1 MRFWTSI
8 AEYKTDAGPIPA
20 GSEISPL
27 LDRFGARVTRAIF
40 RAVIRRC
47 RFRFARTAI
56 CLFATRRLGLLRLSR
71 CADDCRLPP
80 LRFECLAKIIRL
92 DLTKTFDLPRGYG
105 STTNCRP
112 GRRAAK
118 ARGAVPAG
126 QEFVFANLLRRRCSA
141 LAKNAL
147 REAESFGRTS
157 LSRIRSRK

>member
-1 MRFWTSI
+1 MRLTLR
-8 AEYKTDAGPIPA
+8 AAIPS
-20 GSEISPL
+20 G
-27 LDRFGARVTRAIF
+27 F
-40 RAVIRRC
+40 
-47 RFRFARTAI
+47 FRFFREVKARLDTP
-56 CLFATRRLGLLRLSR
+56 RRRWRWLRLSR

-126 QEFVFANLLRRRCSA
+126 QEFVFANLLCPRC
-141 LAKNAL
+141 
-147 REAESFGRTS
+147 
-157 LSRIRSRK
+157 